1 MRRTEFD
8 WLIAGEFGATYG
20 GWIVESHVLSRLG
33 KTAEEAI
40 EAGEEPRNVWWELCR
55 DFEVPEERMLGEDD

>member
-8 WLIAGEFGATYG
+8 RLIAGEFGATYG
-20 GWIVESHVLSRLG
+20 SWIAESHVLSRLG

-55 DFEVPEERMLGEDD
+55 DFDISEERMLGEDD

>member
-1 MRRTEFD
+1 M
-8 WLIAGEFGATYG
+8 
-20 GWIVESHVLSRLG
+20 ESHVLSRLG

-55 DFEVPEERMLGEDD
+55 DFDIPEERMLGEDD